1 MNHEMK
7 EHEHHEGMDM
17 NSHHHDEPVEDS
29 EIKDWK
35 RKTWLSWLFA
45 IPIAVFML
53 SERIFGISLIPE
65 NYLVVVLLALAF
77 PVVFIFGFSTIKG
90 GMRGLFTF
98 YFNMDSLIALGTLV
112 AYLTGIFSYFN
123 FVSDYSGVS
132 AMIMSFYTTG
142 KYVES
147 IARGRASQEIKKL
160 LELGAK
166 NARILKNKEEIEIP
180 VSEIQLGDI
189 MIIKPGEKI
198 PTDGIV
204 VKGASSV
211 DESMVTGESLPVDK
225 SVKNLV
231 IGATI
236 NQDGILY
243 VKATKIG
250 KDTFL
255 SHIIDLVENA
265 QSSKIPIQELADKIT
280 GIFVPSILVIAL
292 LTFAFWFYL

>member
-1 MNHEMK
+1 MEMK
-7 EHEHHEGMDM
+7 EHDMESMDG
-17 NSHHHDEPVEDS
+17 HHHSEAPEDS

-35 RKTWLSWLFA
+35 RKTYLSWLFA
-45 IPIAVFML
+45 IPIAILML

-112 AYLTGIFSYFN
+112 AYLTGIFSYFG
-123 FVSDYSGVS
+123 FVADYSGVS
-132 AMIMSFYTTG
+132 AMIMAFFITG

-166 NARILKNKEEIEIP
+166 NARVIREKSEMEIP
-180 VSEIQLGDI
+180 ISEVIVGDV

-204 VKGASSV
+204 VRGDSSV
-211 DESMVTGESLPVDK
+211 DE
-225 SVKNLV
+225 
-231 IGATI
+231 
-236 NQDGILY
+236 
-243 VKATKIG
+243 
-250 KDTFL
+250 
-255 SHIIDLVENA
+255 
-265 QSSKIPIQELADKIT
+265 
-280 GIFVPSILVIAL
+280 
-292 LTFAFWFYL
+292 

>member
-1 MNHEMK
+1 MNHSHMEMK
-7 EHEHHEGMDM
+7 EHDMESMDG
-17 NSHHHDEPVEDS
+17 HHHSEAPEDS

-35 RKTWLSWLFA
+35 RKTYLSWLFA
-45 IPIAVFML
+45 IPIAILML
-53 SERIFGISLIPE
+53 SERVFGISLVPE
-65 NYLVVVLLALAF
+65 NYLVFVLLALAF
-77 PVVFIFGFSTIKG
+77 PVVFIFGFQTIKG

-98 YFNMDSLIALGTLV
+98 YFNMDSLIALGTVV
-112 AYLTGIFSYFN
+112 AYLTGIFSYLG

-166 NARILKNKEEIEIP
+166 NARILRNKKEIEISA
-180 VSEIQLGDI
+180 SEIQIGDI
-189 MIIKPGEKI
+189 IIVKPGEKI

-204 VKGASSV
+204 VKGFSSV
-211 DESMVTGESLPVDK
+211 DESMITGESLPVDK
-225 SVKNLV
+225 NVKGFV

-255 SHIIDLVENA
+255 SHIINLVRSE
-265 QSSKIPIQELADKIT
+265 
-280 GIFVPSILVIAL
+280 
-292 LTFAFWFYL
+292 